1 MFLKAGLDSYEIL
14 NGPYWLF
21 REGYEEGW
29 DEEEEDEEEE
39 EGLWN

>member
-14 NGPYWLF
+14 NGPQGLF
-21 REGYEEGW
+21 REGYEEGR

-39 EGLWN
+39 EGQ